1 MVFFIDKIGG
11 YTMKN
16 TIKIIEMY
24 PKSFK
29 ANVYTID
36 PFRMIGLIDINI
48 KYIYGVERVTLAYFR
63 SSGTNSGKI
72 KGLWYPIVGIKMNS
86 GYFTEFTDDINLIL
100 TKCTKR
106 GRAKEGWLAK
116 SLFFDNESHRESK
129 VRGFSSG
136 THYNSLLYIGETL
149 RDLYEEGDFNKI
161 NYLDSKRLNEIIIS
175 NNIYYGNNHSQ
186 RYNYE
191 EFIKDI
197 FNERQN

>member
-1 MVFFIDKIGG
+1 
-11 YTMKN
+11 
-16 TIKIIEMY
+16 
-24 PKSFK
+24 
-29 ANVYTID
+29 
-36 PFRMIGLIDINI
+36 
-48 KYIYGVERVTLAYFR
+48 
-63 SSGTNSGKI
+63 
-72 KGLWYPIVGIKMNS
+72 
-86 GYFTEFTDDINLIL
+86 NLIL